1 LQSVTGEHLQM
12 TSDPHPAQR
21 NKEVFANANERI
33 RLSAE
38 LVDFDEAVPF
48 LCECSESTCT
58 EIVQLSLENYREVR
72 ERGQAFILRPGH
84 EDANIE
90 RVTGRRDGYVLVE
103 KIS

>member
-1 LQSVTGEHLQM
+1 MQSVTGEHLSI
-12 TSDPHPAQR
+12 TSDPHTAQR
-21 NKEVFANANERI
+21 NENVFANANERI

-58 EIVQLSLENYREVR
+58 EIVRLSLETYREVR
-72 ERGQAFILRPGH
+72 EGGQTFILRPGH

-103 KIS
+103 KFS